1 MSLNSAEICVF
12 YKQSQNLN
20 FSNKPI
26 HPPTQPTQPTQPSP
40 KTLETQVENNKV
52 NRMMP
57 F

>member
-20 FSNKPI
+20 FSNKPTQ
-26 HPPTQPTQPTQPSP
+26 PPTQPFS